1 MRQHGCG
8 LRFGV
13 VQQDNSLS
21 GPVEPIDQHLQFLLR
36 RHGFPITRPQIGTEH
51 GDAARLQQLKRGR
64 CGFETGKPEEWR
76 GRCAARDT
84 VERHLNRGNTVV
96 DFLCC
101 LVWRDPHQAAVQP
114 GMMPDG
120 VALGRDPS
128 HQAWMLGSRLA
139 DQEERRAH
147 AFMGQRRQHPLRG
160 RRPRA
165 VIECQ
170 YHLVIPER
178 QRLRKALKPNPRGG
192 GGIDA
197 KNPRG
202 TERSLAWTVRRLR
215 RHRPCDQGNKGSSRP
230 LHELPGADFDFSALN
245 EVDDSVRD
253 EILEE
258 LEPETV
264 AEGVRELESDD
275 AVKLL
280 AGLDEEDQ
288 EEILEKLPPLER
300 DALERSLLYPENSA
314 GRRMQTEFIAV
325 PPDWTVGQ
333 AIDYMRDTP
342 ELPDRFYE
350 IYAVDSAQHWQG
362 AISLDALLR
371 AHRPVPL
378 ADLIDE
384 DRRRVSV
391 MDDQGEVARLFGKYN
406 LVAAP
411 VVDTTNR
418 LVGVITI
425 DDVVDVI
432 EEEAD
437 EDLKALGGVTSD
449 EELSDNVW
457 TIAKGRFNWLLVNLA
472 TAFLASSVLGL
483 FEGQLEKMVALAVLA
498 PIVASQGGN
507 AATQTMTVAVRALAT
522 RELGSNN
529 AFRVVMRE
537 GLVGLVNGLA
547 FAVITGI
554 AAVAW
559 FKIPALGVVIGL
571 VMVCNLV
578 AGALGGILIPMVL
591 ERVRADP
598 AVASGTFVTT
608 ITDVVGFFS
617 FLGIATLWFGLK

>member
-1 MRQHGCG
+1 MAEDIDVAQPAGSPVLDPPPMRDEDGDIRPAFVEEITRAIHA
-8 LRFGV
+8 
-13 VQQDNSLS
+13 DNT
-21 GPVEPIDQHLQFLLR
+21 PLLR
-36 RHGFPITRPQIGTEH
+36 
-51 GDAARLQQLKRGR
+51 A
-64 CGFETGKPEEWR
+64 
-76 GRCAARDT
+76 T
-84 VERHLNRGNTVV
+84 VAE
-96 DFLCC
+96 
-101 LVWRDPHQAAVQP
+101 
-114 GMMPDG
+114 
-120 VALGRDPS
+120 
-128 HQAWMLGSRLA
+128 
-139 DQEERRAH
+139 
-147 AFMGQRRQHPLRG
+147 
-160 RRPRA
+160 
-165 VIECQ
+165 
-170 YHLVIPER
+170 
-178 QRLRKALKPNPRGG
+178 
-192 GGIDA
+192 
-197 KNPRG
+197 
-202 TERSLAWTVRRLR
+202 
-215 RHRPCDQGNKGSSRP
+215 
-230 LHELPGADFDFSALN
+230 LHEADLGDLIAALEADDRVRLVELTGADFDFSALN
-245 EVDDSVRD
+245 EVDDAVRE

-275 AVKLL
+275 AVELL
-280 AGLDEEDQ
+280 EGLDEKDQ
-288 EEILEKLPPLER
+288 EEILEKLPPSER
-300 DALERSLLYPENSA
+300 DALERSLEYPENSA

-325 PPDWTVGQ
+325 PPDWNAGQ
-333 AIDYMRDTP
+333 AIDYLHETP
-342 ELPDRFYE
+342 DLPERFYE
-350 IYAVDSAQHWQG
+350 IYPVDGAQRWHGAV
-362 AISLDALLR
+362 SLDALLR
-371 AHRPVPL
+371 AGRQVPL

-391 MDDQGEVARLFGKYN
+391 IDDLEEVARLFGKYN

-411 VVDTTNR
+411 VVDTADR

-437 EDLKALGGVTSD
+437 EDLRALGGVTSD

-457 TIAKGRFNWLLVNLA
+457 TIARGRFNWLLVNLA

-529 AFRVVMRE
+529 AFRVVIRE

-547 FAVITGI
+547 FAIITGI

-559 FKIPALGVVIGL
+559 FKIPGLGIVIGL
-571 VMVCNLV
+571 AIVVNLI

-591 ERVRADP
+591 ERAHADP

-617 FLGIATLWFGLK
+617 FLGIATLWFGLG

>member
-1 MRQHGCG
+1 MAGDIDVAHPAGPGVIDPLPMRDENGEIRHE
-8 LRFGV
+8 FV
-13 VQQDNSLS
+13 ADIAHAIHADNT
-21 GPVEPIDQHLQFLLR
+21 PLLR
-36 RHGFPITRPQIGTEH
+36 AI
-51 GDAARLQQLKRGR
+51 
-64 CGFETGKPEEWR
+64 
-76 GRCAARDT
+76 
-84 VERHLNRGNTVV
+84 
-96 DFLCC
+96 
-101 LVWRDPHQAAVQP
+101 
-114 GMMPDG
+114 
-120 VALGRDPS
+120 VA
-128 HQAWMLGSRLA
+128 
-139 DQEERRAH
+139 E
-147 AFMGQRRQHPLRG
+147 
-160 RRPRA
+160 
-165 VIECQ
+165 
-170 YHLVIPER
+170 
-178 QRLRKALKPNPRGG
+178 
-192 GGIDA
+192 
-197 KNPRG
+197 
-202 TERSLAWTVRRLR
+202 
-215 RHRPCDQGNKGSSRP
+215 
-230 LHELPGADFDFSALN
+230 LHEADLGDLIAALDADDRVRLVELTGTDFDFSALN
-245 EVDDSVRD
+245 EVDDTVRE

-275 AVKLL
+275 AVELL
-280 AGLDEEDQ
+280 EGLDEKDQ
-288 EEILEKLPPLER
+288 DEILEKLPPSER
-300 DALERSLLYPENSA
+300 DALERSLEYPENSA
-314 GRRMQTEFIAV
+314 GRRMQTEFVAV
-325 PPDWTVGQ
+325 PPDWSAGQ
-333 AIDYMRDTP
+333 AIDYLRDTP
-342 ELPDRFYE
+342 DLPNRFYE
-350 IYAVDSAQHWQG
+350 IYPVDGAQHWQG
-362 AISLDALLR
+362 AVSLDALLR
-371 AHRPVPL
+371 AGRQVPL

-391 MDDQGEVARLFGKYN
+391 MDDQEEVARLFGKYN

-411 VVDTTNR
+411 VVDTANR

-437 EDLKALGGVTSD
+437 EDLRALGGVTSD

-457 TIAKGRFNWLLVNLA
+457 TIARGRFNWLLVNLA

-559 FKIPALGVVIGL
+559 FRIPALGVVIGL
-571 VMVCNLV
+571 AMLCNLV

-591 ERVRADP
+591 ERARADP

-608 ITDVVGFFS
+608 VTDVVGFFS
-617 FLGIATLWFGLK
+617 FLGIATLWFGLR

>member
-1 MRQHGCG
+1 MAEQIDVAADTSGLDHLPMRDEDGEI
-8 LRFGV
+8 RREF
-13 VQQDNSLS
+13 
-21 GPVEPIDQHLQFLLR
+21 VEEIARAIHAAEVPLLR
-36 RHGFPITRPQIGTEH
+36 
-51 GDAARLQQLKRGR
+51 A
-64 CGFETGKPEEWR
+64 
-76 GRCAARDT
+76 
-84 VERHLNRGNTVV
+84 VV
-96 DFLCC
+96 
-101 LVWRDPHQAAVQP
+101 A
-114 GMMPDG
+114 
-120 VALGRDPS
+120 
-128 HQAWMLGSRLA
+128 
-139 DQEERRAH
+139 E
-147 AFMGQRRQHPLRG
+147 
-160 RRPRA
+160 
-165 VIECQ
+165 
-170 YHLVIPER
+170 
-178 QRLRKALKPNPRGG
+178 
-192 GGIDA
+192 
-197 KNPRG
+197 
-202 TERSLAWTVRRLR
+202 
-215 RHRPCDQGNKGSSRP
+215 
-230 LHELPGADFDFSALN
+230 LHEADLGDLIGALEGDDRVSLVELTGADFDFSALN
-245 EVDDSVRD
+245 EVDDAVR
-253 EILEE
+253 EGILEE

-275 AVKLL
+275 AVELL
-280 AGLDEEDQ
+280 EALGEQEQ
-288 EEILEKLPPLER
+288 EEILEKLPPTER
-300 DALERSLLYPENSA
+300 VAIERSLEYPENSA

-325 PPDWTVGQ
+325 PPDWTAGQ

-342 ELPDRFYE
+342 NLPARFYE
-350 IYAVDSAQHWQG
+350 IYAVDSVQHLQG
-362 AISLDALLR
+362 AVPLDALLR
-371 AHRPVPL
+371 SRRPVPL
-378 ADLIDE
+378 SDLIEE

-391 MDDQGEVARLFGKYN
+391 TDEQGEVARLFEKYN

-411 VVDTTNR
+411 VVDTEDR

-457 TIAKGRFNWLLVNLA
+457 TIARGRFNWLLVNLA

-522 RELGSNN
+522 RELGPNN
-529 AFRVVMRE
+529 AFRVVLRE

-547 FAVITGI
+547 FAIITGV

-559 FKIPALGVVIGL
+559 FRIPGLGVVIGL
-571 VMVCNLV
+571 AIICNLV

-608 ITDVVGFFS
+608 VTDVVGFFS